1 MGVRGEGSEGSQGEG
16 GVRGEGSEGQSASE
30 GGGK

>member
-1 MGVRGEGSEGSQGEG
+1 MREEGRETSEGGVKKGGEG
-16 GVRGEGSEGQSASE
+16 GVRGSE